1 MSGILIFL
9 VIFLALAWVWLK
21 QFVWLMMLGDK
32 SFPGKYDKLIWGA
45 AFVFLFVLAPFAFI
59 LWRSATG
66 ELTKGG
72 SDRMPSQV
80 QGT

>member
-1 MSGILIFL
+1 MIGLLAFL
-9 VIFLALAWVWLK
+9 LIFLALAWLWIK
-21 QFVWLMMLGDK
+21 QFVWLMMLEDK

-66 ELTKGG
+66 ELTKPDTGHV
-72 SDRMPSQV
+72 PSLQR
-80 QGT
+80 